1 MGFSMKGP
9 NMSISYGGESNKQQ
23 KSNLMKDNPVAKHAS
38 AMNMGKMHSKSP
50 NYKYSDTPME
60 LTAEGKKKILASD
73 ANPEFK
79 KAIAKSPVN
88 KNDPKQIAKLAS
100 VEQKPKASAQGL
112 KKKKTIKPKPKPK
125 VSHGMY
131 GELKDKKTG
140 KVIKTFGKKPSGSPA
155 TKPGEPKRVKIES
168 KGKAGQGSTEY
179 VRGGRDG
186 DKNARSVE
194 IGKDYGGN
202 QTKTVRRKKKD
213 GSVKTKSKKISS
225 KKAERIKKRK
235 DKSHSSES
243 PVKNITCGGKKYKK

>member
-1 MGFSMKGP
+1 MGFSMNRP

-88 KNDPKQIAKLAS
+88 K
-100 VEQKPKASAQGL
+100 
-112 KKKKTIKPKPKPK
+112 
-125 VSHGMY
+125 
-131 GELKDKKTG
+131 
-140 KVIKTFGKKPSGSPA
+140 
-155 TKPGEPKRVKIES
+155 GEPKRVKIES

-213 GSVKTKSKKISS
+213 GSIKTKSKKISS

>member
-1 MGFSMKGP
+1 MGFSMNRP

-38 AMNMGKMHSKSP
+38 AMNMGKVHSKSP

-112 KKKKTIKPKPKPK
+112 KKKKTIKRKPKPK
-125 VSHGMY
+125 TSHHMY

-140 KVIKTFGKKPSGSPA
+140 KVIKTFGTKPGSPA
-155 TKPGEPKRVKIES
+155 
-168 KGKAGQGSTEY
+168 
-179 VRGGRDG
+179 
-186 DKNARSVE
+186 KNV
-194 IGKDYGGN
+194 
-202 QTKTVRRKKKD
+202 
-213 GSVKTKSKKISS
+213 
-225 KKAERIKKRK
+225 
-235 DKSHSSES
+235 
-243 PVKNITCGGKKYKK
+243 TCGGKKYKK

>member
-1 MGFSMKGP
+1 MGFSMNRP

-38 AMNMGKMHSKSP
+38 AMNMGKAHSKSP

-88 KNDPKQIAKLAS
+88 KNDPKKTAKLAS
-100 VEQKPKASAQGL
+100 VEQKPKGNVKGL
-112 KKKKTIKPKPKPK
+112 KKKKTIKSKPKAQQSIHRYIEQK
-125 VSHGMY
+125 
-131 GELKDKKTG
+131 ENG
-140 KVIKTFGKKPSGSPA
+140 KVIKTIGTKPGSPA
-155 TKPGEPKRVKIES
+155 TKKGEPKRVKIES

-179 VRGGRDG
+179 IRGGRDG

-194 IGKDYGGN
+194 IGKDYSGK

-213 GSVKTKSKKISS
+213 GTIKTKSKKISD

-235 DKSHSSES
+235 DKTHGSES
-243 PVKNITCGGKKYKK
+243 PVKNITCGSKKYKK

>member
-1 MGFSMKGP
+1 
-9 NMSISYGGESNKQQ
+9 MSISYGGESNKQQ

-38 AMNMGKMHSKSP
+38 AMNMYGKHDSPAKAYGSKKNPIQQAKPDYIDLDGDGNTSE
-50 NYKYSDTPME
+50 PM
-60 LTAEGKKKILASD
+60 
-73 ANPEFK
+73 K
-79 KAIAKSPVN
+79 KAAKE
-88 KNDPKQIAKLAS
+88 K
-100 VEQKPKASAQGL
+100 G
-112 KKKKTIKPKPKPK
+112 
-125 VSHGMY
+125 
-131 GELKDKKTG
+131 
-140 KVIKTFGKKPSGSPA
+140 GSPA

-186 DKNARSVE
+186 DKNVRSVE
-194 IGKDYGGN
+194 IGKDYSGD

-225 KKAERIKKRK
+225 KRAERIKKRK

>member
-38 AMNMGKMHSKSP
+38 AMNMGKAHSKSP

-79 KAIAKSPVN
+79 KAIAKS
-88 KNDPKQIAKLAS
+88 S
-100 VEQKPKASAQGL
+100 VKP
-112 KKKKTIKPKPKPK
+112 
-125 VSHGMY
+125 
-131 GELKDKKTG
+131 
-140 KVIKTFGKKPSGSPA
+140 GSPA

-168 KGKAGQGSTEY
+168 EGMDGQGSTEY
-179 VRGGRDG
+179 IRGGRKG
-186 DKNARSVE
+186 DKNARSVTIE
-194 IGKDYGGN
+194 KDYAGKD
-202 QTKTVRRKKKD
+202 QKVVRRKKKD